1 MGIIIAI
8 GLGIAA
14 LGSGSDGPGPR
25 VDPVAEASPRLSE
38 APVYTAEEF
47 TITDGNTVRIR
58 GARTGTRLV
67 GFNTPE
73 TFRPRCDAGL
83 ALGERATAR
92 LEELVRS
99 SDLVEL
105 RLVPC
110 ACRPG
115 TEGTDACNFG
125 RSCGVL
131 TVDGRDVGDIL
142 ISEGLAA
149 RFQCGRTSCPPT
161 PRPWCE

>member
-1 MGIIIAI
+1 MWIILAV
-8 GLGIAA
+8 GVGVAA
-14 LGSGSDGPGPR
+14 LSNGFDGPGPR
-25 VDPVAEASPRLSE
+25 VDPVAPSSAGVSQ
-38 APVYTAEEF
+38 APVYTAAEF
-47 TITDGNTVRIR
+47 TITDGDTVKIR

-99 SDLVEL
+99 ADLVEL

-125 RSCGVL
+125 RSCGIL
-131 TVDGRDVGDIL
+131 TVEGRDVGDIL